1 MQSEWI
7 PFSYVV
13 IVVYIFLIR
22 EVRDQGLTRPKIL
35 ILLPFREAAL
45 RTVKMLISLIV
56 PKGQVRLVRV
66 VLLLISWTL
75 LLCLQ

>member
-45 RTVKMLISLIV
+45 RTVNMLISLIV
-56 PKGQVRLVRV
+56 PKGQVKAG
-66 VLLLISWTL
+66 
-75 LLCLQ
+75 